1 MKTVDPAHR
10 LELPDVDEI
19 IPGFDGAHVRDLD
32 VLATVRVVRLCNNS
46 EHVLLVLMGQLHDDD
61 VAHFD
66 L

>member
-1 MKTVDPAHR
+1 MKTVD
-10 LELPDVDEI
+10 LPDVDEI